1 MTNAQRA
8 ERLRLLTDVTNIPT
22 ASGREQGMVNFIENW
37 VSDRQE
43 LVLTRDQVGNLVVSF
58 SVPPTAP
65 PQRSRRS
72 GDVSSVHAGLPLYVT
87 AHMDHPAFVVE
98 RIVAPGVV
106 ELSFRGGVMEPF
118 FKDAPIVIHTRV
130 GERLKATVKEK
141 LPSGSGAGDHYLAE
155 LDVRA
160 AAEVSY
166 LDIATWD
173 LPASHIDPQGLLQA
187 PGCDDQ
193 SAVAAALAMMGEIV
207 QRRREGQSVGD
218 VRLLFT
224 RAEEIG
230 FLGAIAACR
239 LGTIQRGARVIALE
253 NSRSFEDSPIGG
265 GPIVRV
271 GDRISV
277 FTPWLTAACGERAE
291 ALFGG
296 PAQPRATETN
306 AGVIRRPWQRKLMAG
321 GACEASV
328 FCHYGYEATCLCL
341 PLGNYHNMP
350 HLAAM
355 QAGTYDASVLGPPR
369 CAPEFIHTG
378 DYLGLV
384 DLLVDL
390 ASAPPEQQDSSFSRR
405 LDKLLAEKGYVLGMS
420 LPETF
425 AVRS

>member
-1 MTNAQRA
+1 
-8 ERLRLLTDVTNIPT
+8 
-22 ASGREQGMVNFIENW
+22 
-37 VSDRQE
+37 
-43 LVLTRDQVGNLVVSF
+43 
-58 SVPPTAP
+58 
-65 PQRSRRS
+65 
-72 GDVSSVHAGLPLYVT
+72 
-87 AHMDHPAFVVE
+87 
-98 RIVAPGVV
+98 
-106 ELSFRGGVMEPF
+106 
-118 FKDAPIVIHTRV
+118 
-130 GERLKATVKEK
+130 
-141 LPSGSGAGDHYLAE
+141 
-155 LDVRA
+155 
-160 AAEVSY
+160 
-166 LDIATWD
+166 
-173 LPASHIDPQGLLQA
+173 
-187 PGCDDQ
+187 
-193 SAVAAALAMMGEIV
+193 
-207 QRRREGQSVGD
+207 
-218 VRLLFT
+218 LLFT

-230 FLGAIAACR
+230 VLGAIAACR